1 MSPGGQ
7 VDVPGRR
14 SSGQL
19 GRSVRAIWWGWRA
32 EFSGAAEYRVDL
44 VSGTL
49 VSGLWLGIAV
59 APMLVVSAHGPVMQG
74 WTLPRLLFLSAIWYL
89 LDAVLWMV
97 IVTNH
102 RRLEHEIKHGTL
114 DVVLLRPVNS
124 LLLCTLGTIYVQDTP
139 KAVLALGLAAGAV
152 VVGGG
157 PPSVLAAVATA
168 VAVACACVLLWAAGV
183 LVTYKALTHVRFD
196 ATFALA
202 AVHNLGSRAH
212 PALRS
217 GAAPGD
223 DGGRAGH
230 LPDHRS
236 GTAVLRHPEPVV
248 GTRLGG
254 LDRHDGRRD
263 VPPVARRATPL
274 HRLDGL
280 RCSSSARQMI
290 KAVGHTKRSP

>member
-1 MSPGGQ
+1 
-7 VDVPGRR
+7 VR
-14 SSGQL
+14 STFLDGAAV
-19 GRSVRAIWWGWRA
+19 RSWVAARAIWWGWRA

-49 VSGLWLGIAV
+49 VSTLWLGIAV
-59 APMLVVSAHGPVMQG
+59 APMLVVSTHAQVAQG

-102 RRLEHEIKHGTL
+102 RRLEHEITHGTL

-139 KAVLALGLAAGAV
+139 KAVLALALGAGAI

-168 VAVACACVLLWAAGV
+168 VAVVCACVLLWAAGV

-196 ATFALA
+196 ATFAIG
-202 AVHNLGSRAH
+202 AVHNLARVPTPLYGPVLH
-212 PALRS
+212 LVMTVVVPVTFLTTVPAQLFY
-217 GAAPGD
+217 
-223 DGGRAGH
+223 
-230 LPDHRS
+230 
-236 GTAVLRHPEPVV
+236 GTASLWWAPASVALTVVTVAVASRLWHGELRRYT
-248 GTRLGG
+248 GSMG
-254 LDRHDGRRD
+254 
-263 VPPVARRATPL
+263 
-274 HRLDGL
+274 
-280 RCSSSARQMI
+280 
-290 KAVGHTKRSP
+290 

>member
-202 AVHNLGSRAH
+202 AVHNLAR
-212 PALRS
+212 
-217 GAAPGD
+217 
-223 DGGRAGH
+223 
-230 LPDHRS
+230 
-236 GTAVLRHPEPVV
+236 
-248 GTRLGG
+248 
-254 LDRHDGRRD
+254 
-263 VPPVARRATPL
+263 VPTPL
-274 HRLDGL
+274 YGPVLHLVMTVVVPVTFLTTVPAQLFYGTLNLWWALASVALTVTTVAVTSRLWHGEL
-280 RCSSSARQMI
+280 RRYTGSM
-290 KAVGHTKRSP
+290 G